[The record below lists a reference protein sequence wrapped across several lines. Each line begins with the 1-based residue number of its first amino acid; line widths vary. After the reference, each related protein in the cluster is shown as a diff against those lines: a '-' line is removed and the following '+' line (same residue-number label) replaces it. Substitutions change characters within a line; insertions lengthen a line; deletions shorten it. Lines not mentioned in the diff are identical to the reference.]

1 METPGRPT
9 TGMGPGTSMERIQTT
24 DADGKGAMG
33 MILKTSNGW
42 TEDCGL
48 LMSLEIPGIYV
59 QTNQD
64 VLYVF
69 DHLKAE
75 VVLRHGDEVTL
86 RIANPTRF
94 DAVTAVFAERGS
106 SAGKP
111 LGYCNFMKWK
121 KVPVKAGETVEA
133 VFRAAE

>member
-1 METPGRPT
+1 
-9 TGMGPGTSMERIQTT
+9 MGPGTSMERIQTT

-48 LMSLEIPGIYV
+48 LMSLEVPGIYV
-59 QTNQD
+59 QTDKN

-75 VVLRHGDEVTL
+75 VVHRNGKEVTL
-86 RIANPTRF
+86 RISNPTRF
-94 DAVTAVFAERGS
+94 DAVTTIFTEHSTQAK
-106 SAGKP
+106 KP
-111 LGYCNFMKWK
+111 LGYCNFPNWK
-121 KVPVKAGETVEA
+121 KVSVKAGDTVEM
-133 VFRAAE
+133 VVSSK